1 MEINS
6 AVFLRKILDLVE
18 KSLLLS
24 VIEEAY

>member
-24 VIEEAY
+24 IIEEAY

>member
-6 AVFLRKILDLVE
+6 AVFSRKILDLVE

-24 VIEEAY
+24 IIEEAY